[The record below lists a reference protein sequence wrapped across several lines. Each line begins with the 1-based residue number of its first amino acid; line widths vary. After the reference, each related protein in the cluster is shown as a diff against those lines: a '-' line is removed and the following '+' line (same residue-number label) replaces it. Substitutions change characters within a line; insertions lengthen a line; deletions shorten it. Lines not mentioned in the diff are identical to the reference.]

1 MKRFLLLG
9 LLGLLT
15 SFAYSQN
22 EAGVADDAA
31 RISLTPYLA
40 ENLNFNA
47 EVNRQLMNK
56 INRILTD
63 NGLAG
68 IKNGRF
74 ILTANVD
81 VLSEDIVTT
90 TSTSYQY
97 ELQVNFFV
105 GDGIE
110 GSLFAS
116 ASQKLKGLGET
127 KADAYIKALKNIKP
141 GNTVFK
147 TMIEQGKQ
155 RILEYYNAKCDFII
169 KEAKA
174 YAANQ
179 EYDEAIFKLMSVP
192 EVCSDCY
199 TRCMDEVKPIFQ
211 ARIDREGEE
220 LYARAAALWSSSQ
233 NAEGGMQAGLILA
246 EINPSSRV
254 YEKGGALLSSI
265 SERVREL
272 DEREYNRLK
281 ELEDREWNLKVK
293 EQHDAVELQKAN
305 IQAMRDIGVAYG
317 NNQQPVT
324 YNIKWW

>member
-1 MKRFLLLG
+1 MKRIFLLCLLG
-9 LLGLLT
+9 LCT

-22 EAGVADDAA
+22 EAAVADDAA

-56 INRILTD
+56 INRLLTD

-90 TSTSYQY
+90 TATFYQY
-97 ELQVNFFV
+97 ELQVNFYV

-110 GSLFAS
+110 GNLFAS
-116 ASQKLKGLGET
+116 ASQKIKGLGET

-141 GNTVFK
+141 GNTAFK

-169 KEAKA
+169 KEAKS
-174 YAANQ
+174 YAARQ
-179 EYDEAIFKLMSVP
+179 EYDEAIFRFMSVP
-192 EVCSDCY
+192 EVCADCY
-199 TRCMDEVKPIFQ
+199 AKCMEEAQTVFQ
-211 ARIDREGEE
+211 AKIDKEGEA

-254 YEKGGALLSSI
+254 YEKGAALLSAI

-293 EQHDAVELQKAN
+293 EQRDAVELQKAN